1 MSEGDPG
8 VRASMSALNALRP
21 PVGSALLRLR
31 DGSLQHKEISP
42 SLLGSLV
49 IMAQQDLASERR
61 VIRCANARC
70 GLIVVAVGYQTEYC
84 SQRCRYAV
92 QKRAQ
97 RARLRGADVIKA
109 GKARR
114 KRRQR

>member
-1 MSEGDPG
+1 MRVSVLHELFG
-8 VRASMSALNALRP
+8 VGAWR
-21 PVGSALLRLR
+21 GWW
-31 DGSLQHKEISP
+31 SLQHKEISP

-49 IMAQQDLASERR
+49 IMAQQDLAGERR

-70 GLIVVAVGYQTEYC
+70 GLIVVAVGYQTGYC
-84 SQRCRYAV
+84 SQQCRYVA

-97 RARLRGADVIKA
+97 RAKLRAADVLKA

-114 KRRQR
+114 KQSPARGAEGEKR